1 MTASPKIET
10 TSESLALT
18 VARQRA
24 RGAGLP
30 FAGSVSSA
38 DAWQLQQQG
47 LAVIVDVRTNEERK
61 FVGHLPDSLHVA
73 WATGTALT
81 RNPRFVKELEGKL
94 KDKQAV
100 VLLLC
105 RSGKRS
111 ALAAEAASKAGL
123 PNVFNIEQG
132 FEGDL
137 DEAQQRGHHGGWQ
150 LPQAALGARLNR
162 IKNSQFIRQAIMGQ
176 ALQQTKE
183 IRASL
188 FGIEQV
194 VSELAVVRHAWH
206 RRQQRS
212 AEPGGRE
219 LHSRDALA
227 KILNDLRGALLPMR
241 LGPPE
246 LRQESEDFYVGHAL
260 DTVLHSLRGQV
271 RLELSYAS
279 RYHEE
284 EGLHIDDRALTIVR
298 EFSRALPGIRSLL
311 DSDVISAYQGD
322 PAARTVDEVLLCYP
336 GILAMIHHR
345 IAHQLY
351 QLGVPLLARI
361 VAEIAHG
368 QTGIDIHPGASIGA
382 GFFIDHGT
390 GVVIGETAVI
400 GQRVRIYQAVTL
412 GGASAAMVAGRG
424 RYLPPQQG

>member
-1 MTASPKIET
+1 
-10 TSESLALT
+10 
-18 VARQRA
+18 
-24 RGAGLP
+24 
-30 FAGSVSSA
+30 
-38 DAWQLQQQG
+38 
-47 LAVIVDVRTNEERK
+47 
-61 FVGHLPDSLHVA
+61 
-73 WATGTALT
+73 
-81 RNPRFVKELEGKL
+81 
-94 KDKQAV
+94 
-100 VLLLC
+100 
-105 RSGKRS
+105 
-111 ALAAEAASKAGL
+111 
-123 PNVFNIEQG
+123 
-132 FEGDL
+132 
-137 DEAQQRGHHGGWQ
+137 
-150 LPQAALGARLNR
+150 
-162 IKNSQFIRQAIMGQ
+162 MGQ

-194 VSELAVVRHAWH
+194 VSELAVVRHAWR

-219 LHSRDALA
+219 LPSRDALA
-227 KILNDLRGALLPMR
+227 KVLNDLRGALFPMR

-246 LRQESEDFYVGHAL
+246 LRQESEDFYVGHTL
-260 DTVLHSLRGQV
+260 DTVLHSLLGQV

-400 GQRVRIYQAVTL
+400 GQRVRIYQTVTL
-412 GGASAAMVAGRG
+412 GAKRFPSDDDGKLQKGLPRHPIVEDDVVIYAGATVLGRVTIGRG
-424 RYLPPQQG
+424 AIVGGNVWVTSDVAAGSHVSQASLRHEQQNPVSLV